1 MYTFSKEPL
10 RSILKDDLRQ
20 LGKYQ
25 FLALHSGAKKRI
37 LAKLI
42 RRLYL
47 NEADCEAI
55 EHYERLRG
63 YDETFPPLPKGAEG
77 LSALYHQL
85 MESIKPTGGAPQI
98 LPQIRRLDQ
107 LEKLTPFLPFSIYL
121 DQIRSAYNLG
131 SIIRTC
137 EAFRLGSIHLSPFC
151 PSKGHKEIAKTALG
165 AEHHVEIFENAR
177 LEDLPRPW
185 IALET
190 GTNAYN
196 YASFPFPQAGG
207 TLIFG
212 NEEFGVSNTILAKAD
227 YLVEI
232 PLQGVKNSL
241 NVANAFS
248 IIASSIRNTF
258 S

>member
-1 MYTFSKEPL
+1 
-10 RSILKDDLRQ
+10 LKDDLRQ
-20 LGKYQ
+20 LGKFQ
-25 FLALHSGAKKRI
+25 FLSLHAGAKKRV

-42 RRLYL
+42 RRVYL
-47 NEADCEAI
+47 NAADSEAI

-63 YDETFPPLPKGAEG
+63 YDESFPLLPDGAEG

-85 MESIKPTGGAPQI
+85 MESIKPDGSTPQI
-98 LPQIRRLDQ
+98 LPQIRRLDHV
-107 LEKLTPFLPFSIYL
+107 EKLTPFLPYCIYL

-190 GTNAYN
+190 GNNAYN
-196 YASFPFPQAGG
+196 YASFPFPQTGG

-248 IIASSIRNTF
+248 IIASSIRFTHEKQLAIQERFNF
-258 S
+258 